1 MPPAAGFPAPA
12 PVKVTGSGP
21 QANAPKSVGSQ
32 TIPPKGQAPPTV
44 SGKERSTVH
53 PDKGASATDK
63 TASSADKSAPVKKH
77 ASPEKVTASPKPPQA
92 PDLGKTALPTSGDL
106 TDITVPKLLK
116 QLKAAQVTARLE
128 FADDP
133 LTAIVYLE
141 DGKPIEAWF
150 GELKGDSA
158 LLEILLW
165 TSGKYTLTIG
175 MTATNRNVKTSPE
188 VLVEH
193 NKNIASLLEEL
204 AGEGLTATSTFA
216 PSNPLLSS
224 EDFDRLATPDAP
236 MELEKLARLY
246 VKLDGKKTIA
256 DLNELQVLPRPELV
270 QAIHHLYFNS
280 IIDIVDPTEKR
291 KELVVTPK
299 EIDNAAIQSVMT
311 SLRRIDTGL
320 FIYPAFL
327 YFLQEEFFRIYRA
340 KSSMTVLIFEMRELS
355 AADGLVRRV
364 PLSSDAI
371 ADATMRISSCK
382 RHTDVVAHYEQH
394 DFAILLPST
403 GSGGTKV
410 FANKIIKALTESPL
424 AGTEGKKLSF
434 SFGSASMPEDFKELS
449 MLLGAAEMAMSFARQ
464 RGKPL
469 VLFRE
474 MEI

>member
-1 MPPAAGFPAPA
+1 MPPKPLP
-12 PVKVTGSGP
+12 
-21 QANAPKSVGSQ
+21 SQ
-32 TIPPKGQAPPTV
+32 TSPAKGAA
-44 SGKERSTVH
+44 SGKDRSAVH
-53 PDKGASATDK
+53 PDKGATDTDK
-63 TASSADKSAPVKKH
+63 TTSSIDKTAPVKKH
-77 ASPEKVTASPKPPQA
+77 VSPEKITASPKQNA
-92 PDLGKTALPTSGDL
+92 ATPDLGRSALPTSGDL

-116 QLKAAQVTARLE
+116 QLKAAQVTGRLE
-128 FADDP
+128 FVDDP

-141 DGKPIEAWF
+141 DGKPIEAWL
-150 GELKGDSA
+150 GELNGDSA
-158 LLEILLW
+158 LLELLLW
-165 TSGKYTLTIG
+165 TAGKYALTIG

-193 NKNIASLLEEL
+193 NKNIAFLLEEL
-204 AGEGLTATSTFA
+204 ASEGLTATSTFA
-216 PSNPLLSS
+216 PSNPLLPS
-224 EDFDRLATPDAP
+224 EDFDRMATPDAP
-236 MELEKLARLY
+236 MELDKLARLY

-256 DLNELQVLPRPELV
+256 DLNELQVLPRPALV
-270 QAIHHLYFNS
+270 QAIHHLYYNN
-280 IIDIVDPTEKR
+280 IIDIVDPTEKH

-299 EIDNAAIQSVMT
+299 VIDNAAIQSVMT
-311 SLRRIDTGL
+311 SLRRVDTGL

-340 KSSMTVLIFEMRELS
+340 KSSMSVLVFEMRELS

-364 PLSSDAI
+364 ALSSDAI
-371 ADATMRISSCK
+371 ADATMRISTCK
-382 RHTDVVAHYEQH
+382 RHTDIVAHYELN

-410 FANKIIKALTESPL
+410 FASKVIKALTESPL

-449 MLLGAAEMAMSFARQ
+449 LLLGAAEMAMTFARQ

-469 VLFRE
+469 VLFKE